1 MLDNTFTID
10 RRIVKG
16 VAQWVAR
23 MTRYLSPVGSNTIK
37 GSRCLHEQDTLP
49 ALLST
54 GCFHERF
61 RA

>member
-1 MLDNTFTID
+1 MLDNTFTSN

-16 VAQWVAR
+16 VTQWVAR
-23 MTRYLSPVGSNTIK
+23 MTHYLSPVGSNTIK
-37 GSRCLHEQDTLP
+37 GSRCLLEQETLP

-54 GCFHERF
+54 GWLYERF

>member
-16 VAQWVAR
+16 VSQWVAR
-23 MTRYLSPVGSNTIK
+23 MTHYLSPVGSNTNK
-37 GSRCLHEQDTLP
+37 GSRCLHEQETLP
-49 ALLST
+49 LLLST
-54 GCFHERF
+54 GWLQERF